1 MIGGIPKKGDKFN
14 LSKKYYKNI
23 KGYIFGKNYKKFSI
37 DLKNKIEL
45 KKLSNLE
52 EALKEVFCDFKKDNS
67 IKKTI
72 LLSPAAAS
80 FDSFRNFEDRG
91 SYFDK
96 LIRKYLNVK

>member
-1 MIGGIPKKGDKFN
+1 MAE
-14 LSKKYYKNI
+14 YVRY
-23 KGYIFGKNYKKFSI
+23 

-52 EALKEVFCDFKKDNS
+52 DALKEVFCDIKKDNS

-91 SYFDK
+91 SYFEK

>member
-52 EALKEVFCDFKKDNS
+52 DALKEVFCDIKKDNS

-91 SYFDK
+91 SYFEK

>member
-91 SYFDK
+91 SYFEK